1 MRALN
6 GLRCS
11 VPRFV
16 ALAGTCC
23 LAATLA
29 ACTSGSSAGN
39 GANAAAAAAG
49 TAAQTGGGNGT
60 GGATGGGPGGPGPV
74 GPGNLTTASASVAR
88 RLSRSELA
96 NVVRDVLGD
105 DTGAAEK
112 FLSEDVYRPFDNDY
126 TVQQASGALI
136 ESLEAMATDIADRVM
151 LPANRG
157 KIVTCTPTGPGDA
170 ACLRTTIETLGRRLY
185 RRPLSE
191 EQITAY
197 LTLQSYA
204 TENTPGVTHDF
215 YTAVDLVLRSMLQDP
230 EVLYRVETGSSTGQP
245 GVYKLDGYEVASRL
259 SFLLWGSAPDDAL
272 LDQAKAGALL
282 DGASRSSAA
291 TRLLGDARARQ
302 QLERF
307 HSMWLGYRAIPAAAD
322 LAAAFSMETNKLIEK
337 VVFDQPSS
345 YLDLFTSPQTYI
357 NGLLATQYGLPAP
370 AGGEGWASYVDDKRA
385 GILSHGSVLAAFSKF
400 SDTSPTQRGIF
411 IQTRLLCNKVQP
423 PPANVNVDQPP
434 TDGDKV
440 CKIDRYDAHR
450 TSPSCA
456 ACHSQLD
463 PIGYGLENYDIGG
476 KYRTHDDAH
485 AECTL
490 PDKGTL
496 PGFGDFSGPGQLAHL
511 LVDAGKV
518 EECFVQHLL
527 TFAVGRELRPEE
539 DSAKQALLASFKTG
553 GYNLQQLLTGYA
565 ADDRFSLRQEEVAP

>member
-1 MRALN
+1 MNMRALN

-11 VPRFV
+11 APRFV
-16 ALAGTCC
+16 VLAGACS
-23 LAATLA
+23 LAASLA
-29 ACTSGSSAGN
+29 ACTGGGSSTHNGGN
-39 GANAAAAAAG
+39 GSAG
-49 TAAQTGGGNGT
+49 TLQTGGGSGP
-60 GGATGGGPGGPGPV
+60 GGGGPGVVTGGS

-88 RLSRSELA
+88 RLSRTELA

-126 TVQQASGALI
+126 TVQHASGALI
-136 ESLEAMATDIADRVM
+136 ESLEALASDIADRVM
-151 LPANRG
+151 LPANRA

-170 ACLRTTIETLGRRLY
+170 ACLRSTIETLGRRLY

-215 YTAVDLVLRSMLQDP
+215 YTAVDLVLRGMLQDP
-230 EVLYRVETGSSTGQP
+230 EVLYRIETGSSTGEA
-245 GVYKLDGYEVASRL
+245 GIYKLDSYEAASRL
-259 SFLLWGSAPDDAL
+259 SFLLWGSGPDDAL

-282 DGASRSSAA
+282 DGASRSTAA

-322 LAAAFSMETNKLIEK
+322 LATAFSMETNKLIEQ
-337 VVFDQPSS
+337 VVFDKPSS
-345 YLDLFTSPQTYI
+345 YLDLFTSPQTYV

-411 IQTRLLCNKVQP
+411 IQTRLLCNKIAP

-450 TSPSCA
+450 ALTSCA

-485 AECTL
+485 VECIL

-496 PGFGDFSGPGQLAHL
+496 PGIGDFSGPGQLAHL

-518 EECFVQHLL
+518 EQCFVQHLL
-527 TFAVGRELRPEE
+527 TFAEGRELRPEE
-539 DSAKQALLASFKTG
+539 DTAKQALLASFKTG
-553 GYNLQQLLTGYA
+553 GYNLQELLTSYA
-565 ADDRFSLRQEEVAP
+565 TDDRFILRQEEVVP